1 MKKLKV
7 FGLLLLLLLQGC
19 RAVSTTLEPTE
30 TTQIQP
36 FVTATAT
43 TDWFPTTPTHT
54 PTPVATLE
62 PTLNMKPGLGAVIYR
77 DDFSDRSLW
86 VTGLSQNG
94 SIAYGKNELTLAIS
108 QSGKALIAQPV
119 NLVLQDFSLELT
131 ANPSLCAENDVYGVL
146 FRVNSLYDYYRLLVS
161 CNGQVRMERVRQATT
176 SILQDWVLTGQ
187 IPPGAPIR
195 VRLGL
200 WVSGSKIRF
209 FANGSFLFEVEDSSF
224 SSGGIGV
231 YARSGGENALTVNY
245 SDLIIQEV
253 YPAAGKPT
261 LTLTPAS
268 NASPQSTLTLLPT
281 HGPLNP
287 TRTP

>member
-1 MKKLKV
+1 MKKLKGL
-7 FGLLLLLLLQGC
+7 GLLLILLLQGC
-19 RAVSTTLEPTE
+19 RTVPAQLEPTAA
-30 TTQIQP
+30 TGIQP
-36 FVTATAT
+36 DVTATAT

-54 PTPVATLE
+54 PTSIATFE
-62 PTLNMKPGLGAVIYR
+62 PTPNMKPGLGKTIYR

-86 VTGLSQNG
+86 VTAVSPDG

-119 NLVLQDFSLELT
+119 NLQLQDFSLEIT

-146 FRVNSLYDYYRLLVS
+146 FRVNSLYDYYRLLIS
-161 CNGQVRMERVRQATT
+161 CNGQVRMERVRLATT

-200 WVSGSKIRF
+200 WVSGSQIRF

-224 SSGGIGV
+224 PAGGIGV
-231 YARSGGENALTVNY
+231 FARSGGQNALTVNF

-253 YPAAGKPT
+253 KPATGKPT
-261 LTLTPAS
+261 SALTPTS
-268 NASPQSTLTLLPT
+268 SLTPPTAQTILPT
-281 HGPLNP
+281 RSLLNP
-287 TRTP
+287 TSTP